1 MVERSM
7 SPLAHFSLFCRSGLG
22 TTEEVFSM
30 CYYSLHDVKSRP
42 AKVGD
47 KLTTRKFNTV
57 AVEPDRGVEDRPQ
70 AETGFD
76 P

>member
-1 MVERSM
+1 
-7 SPLAHFSLFCRSGLG
+7 
-22 TTEEVFSM
+22 M
-30 CYYSLHDVKSRP
+30 CDYSLYNVKSRP
-42 AKVGD
+42 AKIGD